1 MLALLQEELKAAMKA
16 KDKATLTGLRNIIGK
31 LKAQRIDKGEDLTDQ
46 ECIQILQSS
55 VKQLKDSIEQ
65 YEKGGRDDL
74 AEVEAFELKLIEKYL
89 PEQLS
94 EEEIRISVQKTIKS
108 TGAKSMQDMGR
119 VMGSVMKNLAGAVD
133 GKVVQKIEWS
143 AVVEGE

>member
-74 AEVEAFELKLIEKYL
+74 AKVEAFELKLIVKYL

-94 EEEIRISVQKTIKS
+94 EEEIRILVQKTIKS

-133 GKVVQKIEWS
+133 GKVVQKIVQEKLS
-143 AVVEGE
+143 S

>member
-1 MLALLQEELKAAMKA
+1 MLLLLQEELKAAMKA

-94 EEEIRISVQKTIKS
+94 EEEVRISVQKTIKS

-133 GKVVQKIEWS
+133 GKVVQKIVQEKLS
-143 AVVEGE
+143 S

>member
-94 EEEIRISVQKTIKS
+94 EEEVRISVQKTIKS

-133 GKVVQKIEWS
+133 GKVVQKIVQEKLS
-143 AVVEGE
+143 S

>member
-74 AEVEAFELKLIEKYL
+74 AKVEAFELKLIEKYL

-94 EEEIRISVQKTIKS
+94 EEEIRILVQKTIKS
-108 TGAKSMQDMGR
+108 TGAKSMQDMGW
-119 VMGSVMKNLAGAVD
+119 VMGSIMKNLAGAVD
-133 GKVVQKIEWS
+133 GKVVKKIVQEKLS
-143 AVVEGE
+143 S

>member
-1 MLALLQEELKAAMKA
+1 MLALLHEELKAAMKA

-46 ECIQILQSS
+46 ECIQILQSL

-74 AEVEAFELKLIEKYL
+74 AKVEAFELKLIEKYL
-89 PEQLS
+89 PKQLS

-133 GKVVQKIEWS
+133 GKVVQKIVQEKLS
-143 AVVEGE
+143 S

>member
-1 MLALLQEELKAAMKA
+1 MLSLLQEDLKAAMKA
-16 KDKATLTGLRNIIGK
+16 QDKATLTGLRNIIGK
-31 LKAQRIDKGEDLTDQ
+31 LKAQRIDKGDDLTDQ

-74 AEVEAFELKLIEKYL
+74 AKVEAFELKLIEKYL

-133 GKVVQKIEWS
+133 GKVVQKIVQDKLS
-143 AVVEGE
+143 S

>member
-1 MLALLQEELKAAMKA
+1 MLTLLQEELKAAMKA

-89 PEQLS
+89 PKQLS
-94 EEEIRISVQKTIKS
+94 EDDVRTLVRKTIKS
-108 TGAKSMQDMGR
+108 TGAQSMQDMGR
-119 VMGSVMKNLAGAVD
+119 VMGAIMKYLAGAAD
-133 GKVVQKIEWS
+133 GKMVQRI
-143 AVVEGE
+143 VQGELSS

>member
-1 MLALLQEELKAAMKA
+1 MLDLLQEELKAAMKA

-94 EEEIRISVQKTIKS
+94 EDDVRTLVRKTIKS
-108 TGAKSMQDMGR
+108 TEAKSMQDMER
-119 VMGSVMKNLAGAVD
+119 VMGAIMKHLAGAAD
-133 GKVVQKIEWS
+133 GKMVQRI
-143 AVVEGE
+143 VQGELSS

>member
-1 MLALLQEELKAAMKA
+1 MLLLLQEELKSAMKA

-31 LKAQRIDKGEDLTDQ
+31 LKAQRINKGDDLTDQ

-55 VKQLKDSIEQ
+55 VKQLKFSIEQ

-74 AEVEAFELKLIEKYL
+74 AKVEAFELELIEKYL
-89 PEQLS
+89 PEQIS
-94 EEEIRISVQKTIKS
+94 EEEIRISVQKIIKS
-108 TGAKSMQDMGR
+108 TGANSMQDMGR

-133 GKVVQKIEWS
+133 GKMVQKIVQETLS
-143 AVVEGE
+143 S

>member
-94 EEEIRISVQKTIKS
+94 EDDVRTLVRKTIKS
-108 TGAKSMQDMGR
+108 TEAKSMQDMER
-119 VMGSVMKNLAGAVD
+119 VMGAIMKHLAGAAD
-133 GKVVQKIEWS
+133 GKMVQRI
-143 AVVEGE
+143 VQGELSS

>member
-31 LKAQRIDKGEDLTDQ
+31 LKAQRIDKGENLTDQ

-74 AEVEAFELKLIEKYL
+74 AKVEAFELKLIEKYL
-89 PEQLS
+89 PKQLS

-133 GKVVQKIEWS
+133 GKVVQKIVQEKLS
-143 AVVEGE
+143 S

>member
-1 MLALLQEELKAAMKA
+1 MLAILQEELKAAMKA

-31 LKAQRIDKGEDLTDQ
+31 LKAQRIDKGEDLTDH

-74 AEVEAFELKLIEKYL
+74 AKVEAFELKLIEKYL
-89 PEQLS
+89 PKQLS
-94 EEEIRISVQKTIKS
+94 EEEIRISVQNTIKS

-133 GKVVQKIEWS
+133 GKVVQKIVQEKLS
-143 AVVEGE
+143 S

>member
-1 MLALLQEELKAAMKA
+1 MLALLQEELLTAMKA
-16 KDKATLTGLRNIIGK
+16 KDKGTLTGLRNIIGK

-94 EEEIRISVQKTIKS
+94 EDEIRISVQKTIKS
-108 TGAKSMQDMGR
+108 TEAKSIQDMGK

-133 GKVVQKIEWS
+133 GKVVQKIVQEELNS
-143 AVVEGE
+143 

>member
-1 MLALLQEELKAAMKA
+1 MLLLLQEELKAAMKA

-31 LKAQRIDKGEDLTDQ
+31 LKAQRIDKGDDLTDQ
-46 ECIQILQSS
+46 ECINILQSS

-74 AEVEAFELKLIEKYL
+74 AKVEAFELKLIEKYL

-133 GKVVQKIEWS
+133 GKVVQKIVQEKLS
-143 AVVEGE
+143 S

>member
-1 MLALLQEELKAAMKA
+1 MLSLLQEDLKIAMKA
-16 KDKATLTGLRNIIGK
+16 KDKGTLTGLRNIIGK
-31 LKAQRIDKGEDLTDQ
+31 LKAQQIDKGEDLTKE

-55 VKQLKDSIEQ
+55 AKQLKDSIEQ

-74 AEVEAFELKLIEKYL
+74 AKVEAFELKLIEKYL

-108 TGAKSMQDMGR
+108 TGAKSMQDMGW
-119 VMGSVMKNLAGAVD
+119 VMGSIMKNLAGAVD
-133 GKVVQKIEWS
+133 GKMVQKIVQEKLS
-143 AVVEGE
+143 S

>member
-31 LKAQRIDKGEDLTDQ
+31 LKAQRIDKGEDLTKE

-74 AEVEAFELKLIEKYL
+74 AEVEAFELKLIKKYL

-94 EEEIRISVQKTIKS
+94 EDDVLDLVRKTIKS
-108 TGAKSMQDMGR
+108 TGAQSMKDMGQ
-119 VMGSVMKNLAGAVD
+119 VMGAIIKHLASAAD
-133 GKVVQKIEWS
+133 GKMIQRIVQAELNS
-143 AVVEGE
+143 

>member
-1 MLALLQEELKAAMKA
+1 MLALLQEELKTAMKA

-31 LKAQRIDKGEDLTDQ
+31 LKAQRIDKGDDLTDQ

-74 AEVEAFELKLIEKYL
+74 AKVEAFELKLIEKYL

-94 EEEIRISVQKTIKS
+94 EEEIRISVQNTIKS

-133 GKVVQKIEWS
+133 GKVVQKIVQEKLS
-143 AVVEGE
+143 S

>member
-46 ECIQILQSS
+46 ECIQILQSL

-74 AEVEAFELKLIEKYL
+74 AKVEAFELKLIEKYL

-108 TGAKSMQDMGR
+108 TGAKSMQDMGW
-119 VMGSVMKNLAGAVD
+119 VMGSIMKNLAGAVD
-133 GKVVQKIEWS
+133 GKMVQKIVQEKLS
-143 AVVEGE
+143 S

>member
-55 VKQLKDSIEQ
+55 IKQLKDSIEQ

-74 AEVEAFELKLIEKYL
+74 AKVEAFELKLIEKYL

-133 GKVVQKIEWS
+133 GKVVQKIVQEKLS
-143 AVVEGE
+143 S

>member
-1 MLALLQEELKAAMKA
+1 MLSLLQEELKAAMKA

-74 AEVEAFELKLIEKYL
+74 VEVEAFELKLIEKYL

-94 EEEIRISVQKTIKS
+94 EEEIRISVQNTIKS

-133 GKVVQKIEWS
+133 GKVIQKIVQEKLS
-143 AVVEGE
+143 S